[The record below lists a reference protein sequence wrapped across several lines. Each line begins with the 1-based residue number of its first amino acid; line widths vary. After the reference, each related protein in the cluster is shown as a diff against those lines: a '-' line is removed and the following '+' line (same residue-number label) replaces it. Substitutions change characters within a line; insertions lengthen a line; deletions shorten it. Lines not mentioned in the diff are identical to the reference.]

1 MDTPIKTRFFII
13 SDTHG
18 EDLASRPTEPVDVV
32 VHCGDLTEHSKL
44 DEFGQAIRL
53 LKSID
58 ASLKLVIAGNH
69 DWTLDDTLYEEKLV
83 ESKFKPPKEDEAVRK
98 AFGDFGEARALFE
111 AEKSAGIVF
120 LDEGTHDFQLANG
133 SSLRV
138 YASPFTPSNENHG
151 GYPYDPLP
159 GHDWNIGDDV
169 DIAITHSPLKGV
181 LDNRAGCRMLFT
193 AIARARP
200 LMHCFGHIH
209 EAWGAKKVTWR
220 GDEASKY
227 PDPLTEMD
235 GLASEVIQSL
245 AKLRGAREDA
255 KQDGQLK
262 AELSDMDSRG
272 YCQAAPK
279 LQRGKQTLF
288 VNAAIQDAAK
298 EKQQMPWLVE
308 LELPRSNKQ

>member
-18 EDLASRPTEPVDVV
+18 EDLASRLTEPVDVV
-32 VHCGDLTEHSKL
+32 IHCGDLTEHSKL

-58 ASLKLVIAGNH
+58 APLKLVIAGNH

-98 AFGDFGEARALFE
+98 AFGDFEEARALFE
-111 AEKSAGIVF
+111 AERSAGIVF

-138 YASPFTPSNENHG
+138 YASAFTPSDES
-151 GYPYDPLP
+151 YPYDPLP
-159 GHDWNIGDDV
+159 GHDWNVGGDV

-220 GDEASKY
+220 GDQASKY